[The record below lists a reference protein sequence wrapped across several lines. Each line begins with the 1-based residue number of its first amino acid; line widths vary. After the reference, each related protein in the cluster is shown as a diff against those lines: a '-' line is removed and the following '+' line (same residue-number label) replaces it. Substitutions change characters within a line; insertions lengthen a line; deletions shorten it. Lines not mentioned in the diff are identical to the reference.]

1 MHPLKVFRVGVLVT
15 VLFVTG
21 AGLFGCGSDDSP
33 NAVECADNAPVL
45 AVNRDGG
52 FEGSAEVVVVSRKGA
67 INIVT
72 GDWIA
77 TKPSFAPDGERL
89 VVARAI
95 VFEHDGAE
103 ITPTSLWSMDVDGS
117 GGGALT
123 QGPYDDDPAWSPD
136 GALIAFSQTL
146 DESGSSKR
154 IMILSAGGGNPRPLI
169 PGSRLL
175 DVAPAWSPSGEEIAF
190 IRESS
195 VRDPGQTSVWVVGAD
210 GENAR
215 QVAEIPGA
223 NSVEWYGDGE
233 SLLVSTVAAGN
244 DEIRLVD
251 VDSGDVQR
259 IAEHATTAAT
269 DGKRIYYFTDGGER
283 GPWQLA
289 KGEVVDDRLEQENFL
304 GLTVGFLYRY
314 YGIAVSPC
322 A

>member
-33 NAVECADNAPVL
+33 NAVESPVL
-45 AVNRDGG
+45 AVNRTGD

-67 INIVT
+67 INLVT

-77 TKPSFAPDGERL
+77 TKPSFSPDGERL
-89 VVARAI
+89 VVARA
-95 VFEHDGAE
+95 VFEHDGAG
-103 ITPTSLWSMDVDGS
+103 ITPTSLWTLDVDGS
-117 GGGALT
+117 GRRVLT

-154 IMILSAGGGNPRPLI
+154 IMILSAGGGDPRPLI

-190 IRESS
+190 IREAS

-233 SLLVSTVAAGN
+233 SLFLSTVAAQN
-244 DEIRLVD
+244 DAIRRVD

-259 IAEHATTAAT
+259 IAEHATTAAIH
-269 DGKRIYYFTDGGER
+269 GKRIYYFTDGRER
-283 GPWQLA
+283 GAWQLA
-289 KGEVVDDRLEQENFL
+289 KGKVVDDRVEGENPL
-304 GLTVGFLYRY
+304 GLSVGFLYRY
-314 YGIAVSPC
+314 YGIAASPC